1 MIKLRILSW
10 RNYAGLCKW
19 AQYNYQD
26 PWKWKREVMWE
37 AHDPQQ
43 ISCICSCWRWRKG
56 PWAKE
61 WGQLLEAGKGT
72 RMDSSLEPPARNEAL
87 MTTLIW
93 VLWDPFQTSDLQNY
107 KTISWCCGHLL
118 QHPWETK
125 TYFGT
130 RSGEGVVCNKYL
142 KEWKWLCNSR
152 CRDWKNFEEHDRK
165 PSLPFTDY

>member
-1 MIKLRILSW
+1 MGPIRS
-10 RNYAGLCKW
+10 
-19 AQYNYQD
+19 
-26 PWKWKREVMWE
+26 RESLNAADGGRKASVRTMWCEKVMTTYCWL
-37 AHDPQQ
+37 
-43 ISCICSCWRWRKG
+43 WRWKG